1 VTLSTDRSRCLALVS
16 IKCKEATMGRELA
29 LLAAALVIGVYL
41 TLAIS
46 PELTMTTQP
55 DRAVACHG
63 SDC

>member
-1 VTLSTDRSRCLALVS
+1 
-16 IKCKEATMGRELA
+16 MGRELA

-46 PELTMTTQP
+46 PASMMTTQP

>member
-1 VTLSTDRSRCLALVS
+1 
-16 IKCKEATMGRELA
+16 MGRELA